1 MPKFIAN
8 IPKFVVAFLLIAAIV
23 NLLIGVFLRY
33 IMLEVTDWLD
43 VDPFRFTWVEE
54 VGEMMLAWL
63 TLIGAAIGVRERT
76 HFTLHVLPFSPAT
89 QGVIDRIHHVLIAGI
104 GLLASWYGVKLCLLN
119 RTLVTPG
126 LEINLALL
134 YGSAAVGGA
143 LLFIYAM
150 SMVIA
155 PTPRDPEAYLIDREG
170 RVVSVF
176 TQRID
181 PDTYEFQGL
190 IRKNLG
196 LPGR

>member
-8 IPKFVVAFLLIAAIV
+8 IPKFVVAFLLIAAII
-23 NLLIGVFLRY
+23 NLLVGVFLRY
-33 IMLEVTDWLD
+33 VMIEVTDWLD
-43 VDPFRFTWVEE
+43 VDPIRFTWVEE
-54 VGEMMLAWL
+54 VGEMMRAWL

-76 HFTLHVLPFSPAT
+76 HFTLHVLHFSPGT
-89 QGVIDRIHHVLIAGI
+89 QAVIDRIHHLLIAGI
-104 GLLASWYGVKLCLLN
+104 GILASWYGVKLCLLN

-155 PTPRDPEAYLIDREG
+155 PPPRDPDAIH
-170 RVVSVF
+170 
-176 TQRID
+176 
-181 PDTYEFQGL
+181 
-190 IRKNLG
+190 
-196 LPGR
+196 